1 MASGEEG
8 EYGFFMSF
16 LVSNKL
22 RCTKSNWDFTK
33 QITVYEKTEA
43 KKKYS

>member
-8 EYGFFMSF
+8 VHGFFMSF

-22 RCTKSNWDFTK
+22 RYTKTNWDFTK

-43 KKKYS
+43 QKKYS